1 MAKTKL
7 DLYSKN
13 DTALQQFAETH
24 HQKLTGNPDF
34 ASPTPTGPEFATV
47 LTYFSDTIDE
57 VEQNE
62 AALQE
67 SVSRK
72 NQAREQ
78 LMQALTQ
85 RGSYVDTASA
95 GDPTKILS
103 TGFEVSDTNRT
114 PADLTAP
121 EHLTASIGD
130 RTGELDL
137 AWDAVPRARA
147 YIVEIRIN
155 DETLP
160 WQQATFSTR
169 SRVTIPNLEA
179 GKTYAAR
186 VKAIGAKG
194 DSPWSVVV
202 VKTVA

>member
-13 DTALQQFAETH
+13 DAALQQFAETH
-24 HQKLTGNPDF
+24 QQKITGNGDF
-34 ASPTPTGPEFATV
+34 PSPVPSDEHFAN
-47 LTYFSDTIDE
+47 LLSIFSNSVDE
-57 VEQNE
+57 MEE
-62 AALQE
+62 ADVAYQE
-67 SVSRK
+67 SVSVK

-78 LMQALTQ
+78 LMLGLIQ

-95 GDPTKILS
+95 GDPSKILS
-103 TGFEVSDTNRT
+103 AGFEVSDTNRAPT
-114 PADLTAP
+114 ELTAP
-121 EHLTASIGD
+121 ENLTASIGD
-130 RTGELDL
+130 RKGELDL
-137 AWDAVPRARA
+137 AWDAVFRARA

-160 WQQATFSTR
+160 WQQATFTTR
-169 SRVTIPNLEA
+169 SRVTVQNLET

-194 DSPWSVVV
+194 DSPWSIVVN
-202 VKTVA
+202 KIVA